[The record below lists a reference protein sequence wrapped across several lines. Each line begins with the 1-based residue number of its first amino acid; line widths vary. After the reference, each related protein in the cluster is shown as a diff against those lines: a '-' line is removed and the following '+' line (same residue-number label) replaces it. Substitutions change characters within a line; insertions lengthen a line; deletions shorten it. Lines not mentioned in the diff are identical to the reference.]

1 MKKPSRWPAD
11 SSAKTVIILARA
23 GRQLAAAARAAG
35 FVPLVADL
43 FGDSDTRHLA
53 ARWVG
58 VAAATD
64 FHFDPDS
71 LQLAVTALRA
81 EAPQAPLVY
90 GTGFEAEADLLAT
103 VTRGAVV
110 LGNAVDT
117 LRFLAQPDR
126 LAERLRQLDIPTP
139 AVRLQA
145 VPSVGQWLV
154 KTQGEAGGWHV
165 RWGVPG
171 ETLQA
176 PAFAQAFM
184 PGRSLSVAAVVG
196 AHEVAVLG
204 FCEHLFWPGADRPFQ
219 YGGAAVV
226 RDLGPRLRE
235 HLTYALGLL
244 ARYTGLRGLCGIDF
258 VLSPSGEWRLIEINP
273 RPTATFDLL
282 ARAGDVFR
290 AHLAACRDQALPPIR
305 RRVAYAAQA
314 VVYASTAQGIPN
326 SLDWP
331 LWISD
336 RPQPGSTV
344 PAGAPVCTVRAEGAD
359 AAAARRG
366 LARRL
371 AALRSWLG
379 IEDRSLPITRTA
391 TQPRGH
397 GHEPI

>member
-1 MKKPSRWPAD
+1 MKKPSRSPAA

-43 FGDSDTRHLA
+43 FGDSDTREIA

-58 VAAATD
+58 VAAGAD

-71 LQLAVTALRA
+71 LQQAVAALRVTAPL
-81 EAPQAPLVY
+81 APLVY
-90 GTGFEAEADLLAT
+90 GAGFEAQPGLLANLAE
-103 VTRGAVV
+103 RAEV
-110 LGNAVDT
+110 LGNTPDT
-117 LRFLAQPDR
+117 LRLMAQPERLAQR
-126 LAERLRQLDIPTP
+126 LHQLDIPTP
-139 AVRLQA
+139 AVRLQT
-145 VPSVGQWLV
+145 VPTRGQWLV

-171 ETLQA
+171 ETLHA
-176 PAFAQAFM
+176 PAFAQAFV

-204 FCEHLFWPGADRPFQ
+204 FCEHLFWPQDHRPFL
-219 YGGAAVV
+219 YGGAETA
-226 RDLGPRLRE
+226 RDLGPRLE
-235 HLTYALGLL
+235 EALTHALGLL
-244 ARYTGLRGLCGIDF
+244 ARYAGLRGLCGIDF
-258 VLSPSGEWRLIEINP
+258 VLSPSGEWQLIEINP

-282 ARAGDVFR
+282 ARAGDAFR

-305 RRVAYAAQA
+305 RRMPYAAQA
-314 VVYASTAQGIPN
+314 VLYATTAQGIPN